1 MATTAEQVSTVDAP
15 GCVAGVCEDRHV
27 EEVLDQLDREL
38 VGLKPV
44 KTRIREIAALLMVD
58 KLRKGVGLS
67 SGPPSLHMSF
77 TGNPGT
83 GKTTVA
89 LRMAEILHRLGYI
102 RRAEVVSV
110 TRDDL
115 VGQYIGHTAPKTKE
129 VLKKA
134 MGGVLFIDEAYYLY
148 RPENERD
155 YGQESIEILLQ
166 VMENQRED
174 LVVILAGYK
183 DRMDTFFSSNPGF
196 ASRVAHHLDF
206 PDFVED
212 ELMQITHLMLQQQQ
226 YCLSSQAELVF
237 YDYLQRRMKM
247 PQFANARSIRNALDR
262 ARLRQAN
269 RLYAKGGTLT
279 REQLMTIE
287 EEDIMV
293 SRVFEE
299 DQPDGLK
306 EAAEAEKKTLERT
319 RKVDNP
325 VARPPAIRREAPS
338 EPPHVIQDI
347 SMQTNMTPN
356 EPTQHNSPSADA
368 GFGGM
373 SHTPPPAP
381 SGSGWQKRIQR
392 THATRS
398 IQPPAP
404 LREPPKVVNGQCE
417 FGQCENEMQQEAVEQ
432 PVSPSA
438 QMKPALL
445 AERAS
450 GPTADMAPN
459 EPTQHNSPSADAGF
473 FGMSHTPPPAPSG
486 SGWQKRTQRTHAT
499 RSIQP
504 PAPLR
509 EPSKVVNGHCEF
521 GQCENEMQQE
531 AVEQPV
537 PPSAQMKPAPLAE
550 RASGPTADV
559 ASGFGVPRE
568 LHAPR
573 VVVRR
578 VSAMRNKASRDRAP
592 KKPPEINRPEPV
604 VVNGRCEF
612 GQCEAPPKVEEA
624 STTGGQTVTGTL
636 VERSAKVTGN
646 EPGSCKKITGTE
658 YIGPDQYTALCADQP
673 YVPPAK
679 VSVTHTVGGAQRV
692 TGTEVVPST
701 KVTGDEPGTCKR
713 ITGVEYLDAE
723 TRAQLCDTLPGAP
736 APKTGVPRT
745 VKNKVVTGTQ
755 VGTSSKMTGYDPGSC
770 KHITGDEYLNPAT
783 ADVPRADAQSRGP
796 AKVNVSRTTH
806 GRTVTG
812 TLVGG
817 SAKITG
823 DEYGACHGITGTEYF
838 GAEYQKQLCGTEPA
852 ASPAKVG
859 MARTWQDQPVSGTQV
874 GRSEKVTGDEYGA
887 CKGVT
892 GTGTPYVG
900 RDRDEEFCDTRGV
913 QASAARVVAQRKP
926 AGHAMIGIQPG
937 IKGKM
942 SGDERGACLSVTGTP
957 YMRDDQYAQACAPE
971 DDQRGAQSE
980 AQSAKA
986 KGAFS
991 VTPPARAAHAVT
1003 GTAYDGATR
1012 ITGPLA
1018 KSAGMVTGTAEFRHP
1033 AHDGMPVAAQE
1044 QKTET
1049 KLRVTGE
1056 GSEAHRITGDDWARN
1071 QLVTGTEGLSST
1083 VRNLTQR
1090 GQPRGAPANARRFRE
1105 VEHPPV
1111 PPSKVTG
1118 SSGSSAMSGS
1128 LITLSGGARG

>member
-1 MATTAEQVSTVDAP
+1 MATTAEQTSTGGAQVS
-15 GCVAGVCEDRHV
+15 VAGACEDCHV

-58 KLRKGVGLS
+58 KLRKGMGLS
-67 SGPPSLHMSF
+67 AGAPSLHMSF

-102 RRAEVVSV
+102 RRPEVVSV

-129 VLKKA
+129 LLKKA

-148 RPENERD
+148 KPENERD

-166 VMENQRED
+166 VMENQRDD

-206 PDFVED
+206 PDFAAD
-212 ELMQITHLMLQQQQ
+212 ELMQITHLMLEQQQ
-226 YCLSSQAELVF
+226 YRLSPQAEQVF
-237 YDYLQRRMKM
+237 YDYVERRMQM

-269 RLYAKGGTLT
+269 RLYASGGTLT
-279 REQLMTIE
+279 REQLMSIE
-287 EEDIMV
+287 AEDIMA
-293 SRVFEE
+293 SRVFQEGK
-299 DQPDGLK
+299 PDGLK
-306 EAAEAEKKTLERT
+306 EDAVAPGVLPPAILVRPDTSAAEKKTSASAPSVE
-319 RKVDNP
+319 KP
-325 VARPPAIRREAPS
+325 VADTPHIRRETTS
-338 EPPHVIQDI
+338 EPPNVIQD
-347 SMQTNMTPN
+347 SPMQTNMTPD
-356 EPTQHNSPSADA
+356 ESAQHNSPSADA

-373 SHTPPPAP
+373 PRPLPPA
-381 SGSGWQKRIQR
+381 
-392 THATRS
+392 
-398 IQPPAP
+398 QP
-404 LREPPKVVNGQCE
+404 
-417 FGQCENEMQQEAVEQ
+417 
-432 PVSPSA
+432 
-438 QMKPALL
+438 
-445 AERAS
+445 AS
-450 GPTADMAPN
+450 R
-459 EPTQHNSPSADAGF
+459 
-473 FGMSHTPPPAPSG
+473 
-486 SGWQKRTQRTHAT
+486 WQKRTQRTPAA
-499 RSIQP
+499 RRVQP
-504 PAPLR
+504 SAPPLR
-509 EPSKVVNGHCEF
+509 EAPKVVNGHCEF
-521 GQCENEMQQE
+521 GQCENEDE
-531 AVEQPV
+531 AVEQ
-537 PPSAQMKPAPLAE
+537 SAPATPYMKPASLPAQ
-550 RASGPTADV
+550 ASGSTADA

-578 VSAMRNKASRDRAP
+578 VSNMRKKAVRDRTP
-592 KKPPEINRPEPV
+592 QPLPQINRPEPV

-624 STTGGQTVTGTL
+624 STTGGQIVTGTL
-636 VERSAKVTGN
+636 VERSVRVTGN

-658 YIGPDQYTALCADQP
+658 YIGPDQYTSLCASTP

-679 VSVTHTVGGAQRV
+679 VGVTHTVGGAQRV
-692 TGTEVVPST
+692 TGTEVGPSS

-713 ITGVEYLDAE
+713 ITGVEYLGAE
-723 TRAQLCDTLPGAP
+723 IQAQLCDAQGSSSVAGGRMPRATDDAQGRATAKGSVVATRTTPSAP
-736 APKTGVPRT
+736 APKTGVTRT
-745 VKNKVVTGTQ
+745 GKNQAVTGTQ
-755 VGTSSKMTGYDPGSC
+755 VGASSKVTGDEPGSC
-770 KHITGDEYLNPAT
+770 KNITGDEYLNPAH
-783 ADVPRADAQSRGP
+783 AAVPCADAKSPGP

-817 SAKITG
+817 STKITG
-823 DEYGACHGITGTEYF
+823 DEYGACHGITGTEYI
-838 GAEYQKQLCGTEPA
+838 GAELQKQLCGTEPA

-859 MARTWQDQPVSGTQV
+859 VARTWQDQPVSGTQV

-887 CKGVT
+887 CKSV
-892 GTGTPYVG
+892 TGTPYIG
-900 RDRDEEFCDTRGV
+900 RDRYEEFCDTRDV
-913 QASAARVVAQRKP
+913 QTSAASVVAERKP
-926 AGHAMIGIQPG
+926 AGHAMTGLQPG
-937 IKGKM
+937 VKGKM
-942 SGDERGACLSVTGTP
+942 TGDERGACLGVTGTP
-957 YMRDDQYAQACAPE
+957 YMGDDQYGQACTGGGPSA
-971 DDQRGAQSE
+971 S
-980 AQSAKA
+980 QSAKA
-986 KGAFS
+986 KGSFS

-1033 AHDGMPVAAQE
+1033 VHGDAPVAAPA

-1049 KLRVTGE
+1049 KSRVTGE
-1056 GSEAHRITGDDWARN
+1056 GTEARRITGDDWARN
-1071 QLVTGTEGLSST
+1071 ERVTGTEGLSSSAG
-1083 VRNLTQR
+1083 RNLTQR
-1090 GQPRGAPANARRFRE
+1090 GQPRGVQANARRFRE

-1111 PPSKVTG
+1111 PPSKITG
-1118 SSGSSAMSGS
+1118 SSGSAMSCS
-1128 LITLSGGARG
+1128 LITVSGGARG